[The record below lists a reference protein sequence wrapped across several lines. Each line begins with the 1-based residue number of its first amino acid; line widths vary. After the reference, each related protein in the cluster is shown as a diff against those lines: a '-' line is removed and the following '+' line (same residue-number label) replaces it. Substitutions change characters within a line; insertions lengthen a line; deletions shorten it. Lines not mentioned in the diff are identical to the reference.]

1 MAVVAAVAACSDS
14 LGGPGGRD
22 NASAPSPK
30 VGAEQDGGAPQN
42 SDGKAGPAT
51 AGAPISNGVLIVHAA
66 IFPSIRLC
74 FENDLDRVPE
84 PNSAVMPEANVVGVE
99 QGSIVRIDPLTK
111 APGRIIVVREKDW
124 RGHDERKCSE
134 IFSVGADGT
143 ITGQDLDVGTAF
155 RVTEPVA
162 QPVGVS
168 QAELLVIHGCGVQNT
183 LDTLDQVA
191 AGEASSERCGAG
203 WTAAKGNIG
212 AKTMPL
218 QASFATPTDKLIPA
232 QLINAAPAIEAL
244 KGSATVTFGES
255 GKPGR
260 NLGLGPTFQA
270 GAQLELDV
278 NQTVLASYAT
288 LGFDV
293 AVKVGT
299 DTVTATQTL
308 ADVQSLSAPSETPSH
323 YYRSASNYALLL
335 LGDPTHKPTLDGGGD
350 NPAYN
355 PRRALHIL
363 AVPVLDPTKQ
373 DAGAPDASTD
383 SGT

>member
-1 MAVVAAVAACSDS
+1 
-14 LGGPGGRD
+14 
-22 NASAPSPK
+22 
-30 VGAEQDGGAPQN
+30 
-42 SDGKAGPAT
+42 
-51 AGAPISNGVLIVHAA
+51 
-66 IFPSIRLC
+66 
-74 FENDLDRVPE
+74 
-84 PNSAVMPEANVVGVE
+84 MPEANVVGVE